1 MCMCVCVHIVSC
13 WPYFIGRVSYSKDR
27 EKIIKGLRLEE
38 KNPGKTMD
46 ITVAVYSII
55 PGNVHIHCIYQTANL
70 LDLLN
75 LKGGEHGD
83 FPAP

>member
-1 MCMCVCVHIVSC
+1 MRYCRLPSCVCMYVHVCVCVHVVSC

-46 ITVAVYSII
+46 ITVAVYSIV
-55 PGNVHIHCIYQTANL
+55 PVVYTYRAANL
-70 LDLLN
+70 LDLF
-75 LKGGEHGD
+75 GG
-83 FPAP
+83 